1 MMKDLKLIEMF
12 KQGHM
17 VIPLFLMQNYKK
29 FNIKLDEFIFLMYL
43 YNIGNNFLFKPEQL
57 SEAFNV
63 EIIDVMNLISSLTD
77 KGFIK
82 VEVVKSD
89 KGYMEEVVMLDDFYS
104 KVSLLIMDD
113 VNESKEASND
123 TSDIFESIEREF
135 GRTLSPIEI
144 EIIKSWL
151 SNNYST
157 DLINEALKEATF
169 NGVSNLRYIDKI
181 LYEWSRKGIKT
192 IKDVEE
198 NRKKRNVSKDK
209 ESDIDLDTIEWNWF
223 DEDE

>member
-1 MMKDLKLIEMF
+1 
-12 KQGHM
+12 
-17 VIPLFLMQNYKK
+17 
-29 FNIKLDEFIFLMYL
+29 
-43 YNIGNNFLFKPEQL
+43 
-57 SEAFNV
+57 
-63 EIIDVMNLISSLTD
+63 MNLISSLTD

-113 VNESKEASND
+113 VNESKESSND
-123 TSDIFESIEREF
+123 TSDIFEAIEKEF

-144 EIIKSWL
+144 EIIKSWF

-198 NRKKRNVSKDK
+198 NRKKRNVPKDK

>member
-1 MMKDLKLIEMF
+1 MNNGLIKIFKDGNISIPVYLLKNYKNLKLT
-12 KQGHM
+12 
-17 VIPLFLMQNYKK
+17 LN
-29 FNIKLDEFIFLMYL
+29 EFVFLMYL
-43 YNIGNNFLFKPEQL
+43 YNIGNNFLFNPEQL

-123 TSDIFESIEREF
+123 TSDIFEAIEKEF

-157 DLINEALKEATF
+157 DLINEALKEATL

-198 NRKKRNVSKDK
+198 NRKKRNVPKDK

>member
-1 MMKDLKLIEMF
+1 MNNGLIKIFKDGNISIPVYLLKNYKNLKLT
-12 KQGHM
+12 
-17 VIPLFLMQNYKK
+17 LN
-29 FNIKLDEFIFLMYL
+29 EFVFLMYL
-43 YNIGNNFLFKPEQL
+43 YNIGNNFLFNPEQL

-113 VNESKEASND
+113 VNESKESSND
-123 TSDIFESIEREF
+123 TSDIFEAIEKEF
-135 GRTLSPIEI
+135 RRTLSPIEI

>member
-1 MMKDLKLIEMF
+1 MNNGLIKIFKDGNISIPVYLLKNYKNLKLT
-12 KQGHM
+12 
-17 VIPLFLMQNYKK
+17 LN
-29 FNIKLDEFIFLMYL
+29 EFVFLMYL
-43 YNIGNNFLFKPEQL
+43 YNIGNNFLFNPEQL
-57 SEAFNV
+57 SKAFNV

-123 TSDIFESIEREF
+123 TSDIFEAIEKEF

-198 NRKKRNVSKDK
+198 NRKKRNVPKDK

>member
-1 MMKDLKLIEMF
+1 MNMGLIKIFKDGNISIPVYLLKNYKNLKLT
-12 KQGHM
+12 
-17 VIPLFLMQNYKK
+17 LN
-29 FNIKLDEFIFLMYL
+29 EFVFLMYL
-43 YNIGNNFLFKPEQL
+43 YNIGNKFLFNPEEL

-63 EIIDVMNLISSLTD
+63 EIMEVMNLISSLTD

-113 VNESKEASND
+113 VNESKESSND
-123 TSDIFESIEREF
+123 TSDIFEAIEKEF

-198 NRKKRNVSKDK
+198 NRKKRNIPKDK

>member
-1 MMKDLKLIEMF
+1 MNNGPIKIFKDGNISIPVYLLTNYKNLKLT
-12 KQGHM
+12 
-17 VIPLFLMQNYKK
+17 LN
-29 FNIKLDEFIFLMYL
+29 EFIFLMYL
-43 YNIGNNFLFKPEQL
+43 YNIGNNFLFNPEQL

-113 VNESKEASND
+113 VNESKEFSND
-123 TSDIFESIEREF
+123 TSDIFEAIEKEF

>member
-1 MMKDLKLIEMF
+1 MNKGLIKIFKDGNISIPVYLLKNYKNLKLT
-12 KQGHM
+12 
-17 VIPLFLMQNYKK
+17 LN
-29 FNIKLDEFIFLMYL
+29 EFIFLMYL
-43 YNIGNNFLFKPEQL
+43 YNVGNSFLFNPEEL
-57 SEAFNV
+57 SEAFNI
-63 EIIDVMNLISSLTD
+63 EIIDVMNLVSSLTD

-104 KVSLLIMDD
+104 KISLLIMDD
-113 VNESKEASND
+113 VNESKESSND
-123 TSDIFESIEREF
+123 TSDIFESIEKEF

-181 LYEWSRKGIKT
+181 LYEWSRKGIKSV
-192 IKDVEE
+192 KDVEE

-209 ESDIDLDTIEWNWF
+209 GNDIDLDTIEWNWF

>member
-1 MMKDLKLIEMF
+1 MNMGLIKIFKDGNISIPVYLLKNYKNLKLT
-12 KQGHM
+12 
-17 VIPLFLMQNYKK
+17 LN
-29 FNIKLDEFIFLMYL
+29 EFVFLMYL
-43 YNIGNNFLFKPEQL
+43 YNIGNKFLFNPEKL

-63 EIIDVMNLISSLTD
+63 EIMEVMNLISSLTD

-123 TSDIFESIEREF
+123 TSDIFESIEKEF

-198 NRKKRNVSKDK
+198 NRKKRNVPKDK